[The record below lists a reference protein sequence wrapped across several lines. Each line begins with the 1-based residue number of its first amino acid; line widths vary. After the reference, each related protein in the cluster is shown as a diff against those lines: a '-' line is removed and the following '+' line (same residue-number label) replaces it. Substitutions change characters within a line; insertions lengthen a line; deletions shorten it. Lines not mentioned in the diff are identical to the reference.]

1 MTEAS
6 LPAGTDASR
15 RRDPLG
21 TARMLGIGLAL
32 ALMTVVLMPLQ
43 LLAIRLRWPLA
54 RRLPFVWHSVAA
66 RLIGLRLHLK
76 GRPVTERPLLL
87 VANHQSWADIV
98 ALGAVMPLSFIA
110 KSEVAGWPIF
120 GLLAKLQRTTFV
132 EREARGRTGQQADA
146 IGERLNA
153 GDAMV
158 LFAEGTTSDG
168 NRVLPF
174 KTALFGAAQASL
186 RRSQAEAVWV
196 QPVCVA
202 YTKVNGMPMGH
213 YGRPLAA
220 WPGDVELMPHLL
232 AFLREGA
239 VDAEIRFGEPIR
251 FDAASDRKAVARRC
265 ESVVAAL
272 MARSLRGDDDRAA

>member
-1 MTEAS
+1 MGTLRLLVIALTLAAMTA
-6 LPAGTDASR
+6 L
-15 RRDPLG
+15 
-21 TARMLGIGLAL
+21 LA
-32 ALMTVVLMPLQ
+32 PLQ
-43 LLAIRLRWPLA
+43 ILAIRRGWPLA
-54 RRLPFVWHSVAA
+54 RRLPFLWHRVAA
-66 RLIGLRLHLK
+66 RVIGLRLHLS
-76 GRPVTERPLLL
+76 GAPAEGRPLLL

-110 KSEVAGWPIF
+110 KSEVAGWPVF

-132 EREARGRTGQQADA
+132 AREARGRTGEQADA
-146 IGERLNA
+146 IGERLSA

-186 RRSQAEAVWV
+186 KRSGTEAVLV
-196 QPVCVA
+196 QPVSIA
-202 YTKVNGMPMGH
+202 YTKVNGIAMGR
-213 YGRPLAA
+213 YDRPLAA
-220 WPGDVELMPHLL
+220 WPGDVELAPHLL

-265 ESVVAAL
+265 ESVVSAL
-272 MARSLRGDDDRAA
+272 LSRSLRGGDEAAP

>member
-1 MTEAS
+1 M
-6 LPAGTDASR
+6 GTLRLLFVA
-15 RRDPLG
+15 
-21 TARMLGIGLAL
+21 
-32 ALMTVVLMPLQ
+32 VVLAAMTALLGPLQ
-43 LLAIRLRWPLA
+43 ILAIRRGWPLA
-54 RRLPFVWHSVAA
+54 RRLPFLWHRVAA
-66 RLIGLRLHLK
+66 RVIGLRLHLT
-76 GRPVTERPLLL
+76 GAPAPGRPLLL

-110 KSEVAGWPIF
+110 KSEVAGWPVF
-120 GLLAKLQRTTFV
+120 GLLAKLQRTVFV
-132 EREARGRTGQQADA
+132 AREARGRTGEQADA

-153 GDAMV
+153 GDAIV

-186 RRSQAEAVWV
+186 KRSGTEAVLV
-196 QPVCVA
+196 QPVSIA
-202 YTKVNGMPMGH
+202 YTKANGIAMGR

-220 WPGDVELMPHLL
+220 WPGDVELAPHLL

-251 FDAASDRKAVARRC
+251 FDAMSDRKAVARRC
-265 ESVVAAL
+265 ESVVSAL
-272 MARSLRGDDDRAA
+272 LVESLRGSSEAAR